1 MSKVRPEN
9 GAANELGVEDFVTDE
24 ITGLNLYT
32 FADRVKTRLQAI
44 GIGEQSHRPK
54 LEEDHRGIFPDLKP
68 GDYFNGRLPVVIR
81 KLTLDQLSALYSLFA
96 SWYSYLTF
104 QTGLIAAERSE
115 ALRQKEFLWSHIR
128 KQYKYNTDGSKN
140 TDQNMSDRA
149 RGDYRF
155 VTTMAKYSEL
165 NAIYECMVA
174 TLEVA
179 EQDMKMISR
188 EVTINQAKLAKD
200 FLGNRVGLDDTRATR
215 GFRPWVAGRKE
226 EEEETN
232 ETNSQDAEE
241 SKRPLRTSPRPTI
254 RVKGKS

>member
-1 MSKVRPEN
+1 M
-9 GAANELGVEDFVTDE
+9 GVEDFVTDE

-44 GIGEQSHRPK
+44 GVGEQSQRPR
-54 LEEDHRGIFPDLKP
+54 LEEDHKGIFPGLKP

-128 KQYKYNTDGSKN
+128 KQYKYNPDGSKN
-140 TDQNMSDRA
+140 SDQAMSDLA

-155 VTTMAKYSEL
+155 VTAFAKYSEL

-188 EVTINQAKLAKD
+188 EVTINQAKLAKE
-200 FLGNRVGLDDTRATR
+200 FLGGGHVDRATK
-215 GFRPWVAGRKE
+215 GFRPWVAGKRE
-226 EEEETN
+226 EGEGDSHET
-232 ETNSQDAEE
+232 ETQDAEAA
-241 SKRPLRTSPRPTI
+241 RPLRTGPKPTL
-254 RVKGKS
+254 RVKPKP